1 QQEGAEDR
9 VVPEGRGEVIR
20 NDFAGNHQYAAEL
33 VETDTHLSIELWL
46 TPDSNA
52 DRPDALLQCR
62 EFVEKPILE
71 PTIDARNAYDISL
84 SYNASWISLTD
95 ATTDYLPKPE
105 SGKLP
110 TGVFRIY
117 EVVRSNLS
125 SPMSPDQCSIALRRS
140 ATVESLPGLP
150 NYYGFGK
157 FHIADDDDDDNI
169 KKEVFITCNGAS
181 VQVYSL
187 YGGWKYLHT
196 ISLDRPERAGTR
208 FNVAA
213 EMITSLQGRLFA
225 WMVHGTDMIAV
236 YDMEQGSMVSS
247 VTRTCLDRGQT
258 ALKTALDISDNGVLL
273 AVCREG
279 TLTTH
284 FTKNGKLHKVLRLP
298 AEFSDVSSIVFILGN
313 SRLIVSI
320 RQEGTSRL
328 DRRGLLI
335 NVEDLSIL
343 DTFSTPAT
351 GHLQPL
357 RVDDLNFIPYHP
369 ITLACDDACQSAMSP
384 LCQNSTE
391 ATSSGLHFQVEL
403 QSTVVVLPWKSQD
416 LRSAVVT
423 ITSLDGR
430 SSKTFTIPP
439 ACDYEDWWLYETAVF
454 LEDRGQLVVEGQ
466 GVVFIWGL
474 PTSFDGDFTLVL
486 AWLIGPR
493 NAEWATCS
501 HRQLY
506 YRRRRVLTRRVHNVN
521 DDDNQL
527 MWIPVKPGVG
537 RSAPQERAEILSFL
551 QGIDVVI
558 YMSLQASEAFKR
570 AIFQYVGLY
579 LSEEIFET
587 NVLALVIGNWTPEN
601 YDSLERF
608 MAAFLANPSGVM
620 HPTIESVSYVRLVLL
635 CGRKDPRSIGIAR
648 VLIDKCIKQA
658 RAAMDVKYLIQI
670 IRSLPELLNPKQPHS
685 VLALHTLRRLAYFP
699 VSSRKFIINHHT
711 IAHPPTFRL
720 WPWGRHTRPLHLCK
734 DPILQLSGKRIYD
747 PQNDNFTR
755 ELFVAPFDM
764 LWEVH
769 RKVHH
774 NGTVSETVNKLTAA
788 GPLHLAHQF
797 LRAVLY
803 KLTPE
808 RNARVRCY
816 DFTLEMLDN
825 PALAALVEYKW
836 NTIGFKYWL
845 VRFLCQCCFFLLV
858 LVTVLMQAYN
868 NALQSSEAIYIA
880 IISCSAVFLY
890 LEFIQCFRGWARYF
904 KSMYNLVDLLA
915 FGFPLAAAI
924 NQLLILREI
933 TLSDEVT
940 MQLNA
945 GLFGF
950 SVPLISL
957 HFLFELR
964 VLKTVS
970 QFVVIITR
978 IIGRIRVF
986 FIIFFAGLVAF
997 TVAILHGGRYDP
1009 ITDDLGSNNWAF
1021 QMLMIAYFFFTVILM
1036 LNVLIA
1042 LLNVAFNNGDMS
1054 WHQVW
1059 LRNRMRV
1066 VESAENMSYQ
1076 IPGFREIH
1084 NWFPQEIYYSV
1095 THEQTEAYK
1104 KRWVP
1109 EGEGGDEDVLRDKG
1123 AHAVLLPGE
1132 VSVGK
1137 TAMNSPM
1144 PRPVTPSSEATQS
1157 PTLVSSETSTVGN
1170 AAAPPATRP
1179 AVAHI
1184 TVGELDMTLKK
1195 QDALLRSQFVELER
1209 QMQLQQASFEGQIE
1223 KMDARFQQQQA
1234 FFQAQNE
1241 RQDARFQQLQESSNV
1256 QIRLLVEQFG
1266 RLHPTTGA
1274 QP

>member
-1 QQEGAEDR
+1 MVLIEEIGEEYFALDMLDDSPADAGGQGQIHIDPEQQQEEAEDG
-9 VVPEGRGEVIR
+9 VMPEGRGKVIR
-20 NDFAGNHQYAAEL
+20 SDFSGDRQYAVEL

-46 TPDSNA
+46 TRDSKA
-52 DRPDALLQCR
+52 GRPDPLLQCR

-71 PTIDARNAYDISL
+71 PTIDARNAYYISL
-84 SYNASWISLTD
+84 SYSASWISLTD

-105 SGKLP
+105 SGEP
-110 TGVFRIY
+110 PAGVFRIY
-117 EVVRSNLS
+117 EIVRSNPS
-125 SPMSPDQCSIALRRS
+125 SPMSPNQCSIALRRS
-140 ATVESLPGLP
+140 ATVERLPGLP

-157 FHIADDDDDDNI
+157 FHIADDDNNDNI
-169 KKEVFITCNGAS
+169 KKEVFITCNGAT

-196 ISLDRPERAGTR
+196 ISLDHPERAGTR

-258 ALKTALDISDNGVLL
+258 AFKTALDISGNGDLL

-279 TLTTH
+279 ILTTH
-284 FTKNGKLHKVLRLP
+284 YTKDGTLHNVLRLP
-298 AEFSDVSSIVFILGN
+298 AEFSDVSTIVFIGSL
-313 SRLIVSI
+313 RLLVLI

-328 DRRGLLI
+328 DKRGLRI
-335 NVEDLSIL
+335 NVKDMSIQ
-343 DTFSTPAT
+343 DTFHTPAT

-357 RVDDLNFIPYHP
+357 RADDLNYIPYHP
-369 ITLACDDACQSAMSP
+369 ITSACDGACQSSMSL
-384 LCQNSTE
+384 LCQHPTE
-391 ATSSGLHFQVEL
+391 VTSSDLHFQVEL
-403 QSTVVVLPWKSQD
+403 QTTVVVLPWKSQD

-439 ACDYEDWWLYETAVF
+439 ACYYEDWWLYETAVF

-466 GVVFIWGL
+466 GVVLIWGL

-486 AWLIGPR
+486 AWLVGPR

-506 YRRRRVLTRRVHNVN
+506 YRPRRFLSRRINNVN

-537 RSAPQERAEILSFL
+537 SSVPQERTEILSFL
-551 QGIDVVI
+551 RGFDFIID
-558 YMSLQASEAFKR
+558 MSLQASEAFKR

-579 LSEEIFET
+579 MSVEVFDI
-587 NVLALVIGNWTPEN
+587 NILALVIKNWTPEN

-608 MAAFLANPSGVM
+608 MAAFLASPSGVM
-620 HPTIESVSYVRLVLL
+620 HPTTGSVSYVRLVLL
-635 CGRKDPRSIGIAR
+635 CGRMDPRSIGIAR
-648 VLIDKCIKQA
+648 VLIDKCIRQA
-658 RAAMDVKYLIQI
+658 RAAMDVEYLVQI
-670 IRSLPELLNPKQPHS
+670 MRSLPELLDPKQPHS
-685 VLALHTLRRLAYFP
+685 VLALHTLRRVAYFP
-699 VSSRKFIINHHT
+699 VSSRKFVINHHT

-720 WPWGRHTRPLHLCK
+720 WPWGRHMRPLHLCK
-734 DPILQLSGKRIYD
+734 DPILQLSEKRIYD

-764 LWEVH
+764 LWEVR
-769 RKVHH
+769 RKTPGS
-774 NGTVSETVNKLTAA
+774 GTASDTVNNLTGA
-788 GPLHLAHQF
+788 GLLHLAYQF

-825 PALAALVEYKW
+825 PALSALVEYKW

-858 LVTVLMQAYN
+858 FVTVLMQTYN
-868 NALQSSEAIYIA
+868 NALQSSEALYIA

-890 LEFIQCFRGWARYF
+890 LEFIQCFRGWTRYF
-904 KSMYNLVDLLA
+904 NSMYNLVDLLA

-933 TLSDEVT
+933 TSSDEVT
-940 MQLNA
+940 MQLMQLNA

-950 SVPLISL
+950 SVPLLSL
-957 HFLFELR
+957 HF
-964 VLKTVS
+964 
-970 QFVVIITR
+970 
-978 IIGRIRVF
+978 
-986 FIIFFAGLVAF
+986 
-997 TVAILHGGRYDP
+997 GGRYDP
-1009 ITDDLGSNNWAF
+1009 ITDNLDSDNWAF
-1021 QMLMIAYFFFTVILM
+1021 QILMIAYFFFTVILM

-1076 IPGFREIH
+1076 IPGFREAH

-1095 THEQTEAYK
+1095 THEQTVAYK
-1104 KRWVP
+1104 KRWVS
-1109 EGEGGDEDVLRDKG
+1109 EGEGGDQDILRDKG
-1123 AHAVLLPGE
+1123 AQAVLLPGE
-1132 VSVGK
+1132 AGVGK

-1144 PRPVTPSSEATQS
+1144 PRSVTPSSESNQN
-1157 PTLVSSETSTVGN
+1157 PTLVSSETNTVGDT
-1170 AAAPPATRP
+1170 AAPPATPP
-1179 AVAHI
+1179 AVTHI
-1184 TVGELDMTLKK
+1184 KAGELDMTLKK
-1195 QDALLRSQFVELER
+1195 QDDLLRSQFVKLER
-1209 QMQLQQASFEGQIE
+1209 QMKLQQASFEGQIE
-1223 KMDARFQQQQA
+1223 TMDARFQQQQA

-1241 RQDARFQQLQESSNV
+1241 MQDARFQQLQESSNE
-1256 QIRLLVEQFG
+1256 QIRLLIEQLA